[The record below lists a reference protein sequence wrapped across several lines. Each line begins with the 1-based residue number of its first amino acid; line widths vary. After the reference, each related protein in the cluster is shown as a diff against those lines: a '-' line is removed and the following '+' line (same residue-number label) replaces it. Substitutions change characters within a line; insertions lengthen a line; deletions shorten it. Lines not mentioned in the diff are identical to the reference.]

1 MSGMYLSE
9 IAIIAKPNQK
19 MCFNDEKC
27 TCYFDGDKLFE
38 VQESTDQEKKLHILS
53 RLEMTEPKWEFV
65 K

>member
-1 MSGMYLSE
+1 MECTYRISQLLLSQ
-9 IAIIAKPNQK
+9 IKRCVLMMRN
-19 MCFNDEKC
+19 M
-27 TCYFDGDKLFE
+27 CYFDDDKLFG

>member
-1 MSGMYLSE
+1 MMR
-9 IAIIAKPNQK
+9 N
-19 MCFNDEKC
+19 M
-27 TCYFDGDKLFE
+27 CYFDDDKLFG